1 MPNASVT
8 GCERSKPHGAG
19 GRMSLIVT
27 LVIGG
32 LVGWFA
38 SVLMKTNGQMGIAAN
53 VVVGV
58 VGAFLGGVIAGALGL
73 GSVSVEPLG
82 GLVVAIGGA
91 VALIALLLLLGI
103 FDRFVP
109 AR

>member
-1 MPNASVT
+1 
-8 GCERSKPHGAG
+8 
-19 GRMSLIVT
+19 MSLMVT
-27 LVIGG
+27 LFVGG

-38 SVLMKTNGQMGIAAN
+38 SIFMKTDVQMGILAN

-58 VGAFLGGVIAGALGL
+58 VGSFLGGVIANALGL
-73 GSVSVEPLG
+73 GTTDPLG
-82 GLVVAIGGA
+82 GLVIAIGGA
-91 VALIALLLLLGI
+91 VALIALLLVLGV

>member
-1 MPNASVT
+1 M
-8 GCERSKPHGAG
+8 
-19 GRMSLIVT
+19 VT
-27 LVIGG
+27 LFVGG

-38 SVLMKTNGQMGIAAN
+38 SIFMKTDAQMGILAN

-58 VGAFLGGVIAGALGL
+58 VGSFLGGVIANALGL
-73 GSVSVEPLG
+73 GTTDPLG
-82 GLVVAIGGA
+82 GLVIAIGGA
-91 VALIALLLLLGI
+91 VALIALLLVLGV

>member
-1 MPNASVT
+1 
-8 GCERSKPHGAG
+8 
-19 GRMSLIVT
+19 MSLIVT

-32 LVGWFA
+32 LVGWLA
-38 SVLMKTNGQMGIAAN
+38 SIFMKVEAPMGILAN
-53 VVVGV
+53 VAVGL
-58 VGAFLGGVIAGALGL
+58 VGSFLGGVIAGALGL
-73 GSVSVEPLG
+73 GSVEPLG
-82 GLVVAIGGA
+82 GLVISIGGA